1 VSAPTDGGGGPVC
14 PPPDLRDRIAND
26 LRPTKP
32 LRPPYVRA
40 LVLIPLA
47 VAIVLSVP
55 GLRFFRPD
63 LQAIGFLK
71 AWGFSFGQALAG
83 LVIVGVALRE
93 SIPGRGLS
101 RGAIVATIG
110 VGLAIPFVLLGVTA
124 SAFDVGPAPGQ
135 GLEEGIGCFRVSAI
149 SAIPALIAAAFLA
162 ARALPLRPGLA
173 GALYGL
179 GCGLIADAG
188 MRLFCEYPVPSH
200 VIFGHGG
207 AIVGAMALGA
217 AISKIIGGGRR

>member
-1 VSAPTDGGGGPVC
+1 VTAPN
-14 PPPDLRDRIAND
+14 DLRDKIQGD
-26 LRPTKP
+26 LRPTRP

-55 GLRFFRPD
+55 GLRVFRSD
-63 LQAIGFLK
+63 MHAIGFLK

-83 LVIVGVALRE
+83 LVIIGVALRE

-101 RGAIVATIG
+101 RSAIAATVAI
-110 VGLAIPFVLLGVTA
+110 GLAIPFALLAVTA
-124 SAFDVGPAPGQ
+124 SAFNIGPEPGR
-135 GLEEGIGCFRVSAI
+135 GFEEGIGCFRVSAI
-149 SAIPALIAAAFLA
+149 SAVPALIAAAFLA
-162 ARALPLRPGLA
+162 ARALPTRPALA

-188 MRLFCEYPVPSH
+188 LRLFCEYTSPGH
-200 VIFGHGG
+200 VLLGHGG
-207 AIVGAMALGA
+207 AIMAAMGFGAVVA
-217 AISKIIGGGRR
+217 KIIPRR

>member
-1 VSAPTDGGGGPVC
+1 MSAPN
-14 PPPDLRDRIAND
+14 DLRDRIKAD
-26 LRPTKP
+26 LRPTRP
-32 LRPPYVRA
+32 LRPPLVRA
-40 LVLIPLA
+40 LVLIPIA

-55 GLRFFRPD
+55 GLRFFRSD
-63 LQAIGFLK
+63 MAVIGFLK

-101 RGAIVATIG
+101 RGAIVATIAI
-110 VGLAIPFVLLGVTA
+110 GLVIPFALLGVTA
-124 SAFDVGPAPGQ
+124 SAFDVGPEPGR

-162 ARALPLRPGLA
+162 ARALPLRPALA

-188 MRLFCEYPVPSH
+188 LRLFCEYTAPTH
-200 VIFGHGG
+200 VVFGHGG
-207 AIVGAMALGA
+207 AIVAAMAFGA
-217 AISKIIGGGRR
+217 IVAKAVGGGRR

>member
-1 VSAPTDGGGGPVC
+1 MDTPRK
-14 PPPDLRDRIAND
+14 LRAAIKRD
-26 LRPTKP
+26 LRPTRP

-47 VAIVLSVP
+47 AAIVLSVP
-55 GLRFFRPD
+55 GLRFFRSD
-63 LQAIGFLK
+63 MQAIGFLK

-83 LVIVGVALRE
+83 LVIIGVALRE

-101 RGAIVATIG
+101 RGAIAATVA
-110 VGLAIPFVLLGVTA
+110 VGLAIPFALLAVTA
-124 SAFDVGPAPGQ
+124 SAFNVGPEPGQ
-135 GLEEGIGCFRVSAI
+135 ALAEGIGCFRVSAV

-162 ARALPLRPGLA
+162 ARALPTRPALA

-188 MRLFCEYPVPSH
+188 LRLFCEYTVPTH
-200 VIFGHGG
+200 VLFGHGG
-207 AIVGAMALGA
+207 GILAAMAVGAAVA
-217 AISKIIGGGRR
+217 KAVQRR

>member
-1 VSAPTDGGGGPVC
+1 VSAPKN
-14 PPPDLRDRIAND
+14 LRDKIERD
-26 LRPTKP
+26 LRPTRP

-55 GLRFFRPD
+55 GLRFFRAD
-63 LQAIGFLK
+63 MQAIGVVK

-83 LVIVGVALRE
+83 LIIVGVALRE

-101 RGAIVATIG
+101 RGAIVATIA
-110 VGLAIPFVLLGVTA
+110 VGLAIPFLLLGVTA
-124 SAFDVGPAPGQ
+124 SAFDIGPEPGR

-162 ARALPLRPGLA
+162 ARALPLRPALA

-188 MRLFCEYPVPSH
+188 MRLFCEYTVPSH
-200 VIFGHGG
+200 VLLGHGG

-217 AISKIIGGGRR
+217 VVAKVVGGGRRW

>member
-1 VSAPTDGGGGPVC
+1 MSAPK
-14 PPPDLRDRIAND
+14 DLRDRIASD
-26 LRPTKP
+26 LKPTRP

-55 GLRFFRPD
+55 GLRFFRSD
-63 LQAIGFLK
+63 MQAIGVLK

-83 LVIVGVALRE
+83 LIIVGVALRE

-101 RGAIVATIG
+101 RAAVVATFAA
-110 VGLAIPFVLLGVTA
+110 GLAIPFALLAVTA
-124 SAFDVGPAPGQ
+124 SAFDVGPAPGRDLQ
-135 GLEEGIGCFRVSAI
+135 EGIGCFRVSAI
-149 SAIPALIAAAFLA
+149 SAIPALVAAAFLA
-162 ARALPLRPGLA
+162 ARALPTRPGLA

-188 MRLFCEYPVPSH
+188 LRLFCEYTVPTH
-200 VIFGHGG
+200 VLFGHGG
-207 AIVGAMALGA
+207 AIAAAMVFGALVA
-217 AISKIIGGGRR
+217 KIIPRR